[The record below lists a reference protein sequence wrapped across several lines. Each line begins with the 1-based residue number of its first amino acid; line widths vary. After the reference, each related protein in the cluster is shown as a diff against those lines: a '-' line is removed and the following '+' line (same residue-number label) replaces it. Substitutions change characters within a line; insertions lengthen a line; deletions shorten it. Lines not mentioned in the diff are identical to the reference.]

1 MSKCYQVIVFLFAF
15 LLIATSLQA
24 QGKIGFIDLK
34 RVFRDYQ
41 KIKQT
46 EETIRQ
52 ETEMELAKIKGLKEE
67 AKTLQ
72 DEIPLYKPGSKVR
85 LQKEKRL
92 AELAFDVKNR
102 EEKANHFFNQRLKT
116 ELETVY
122 NEVTE
127 EVEDYARKNNFFMI
141 LRISDADF
149 FGSQSP
155 DALRMQIH
163 TRDVLY
169 WQKEYD
175 ITNPIIDSLN
185 QKYKA
190 ASKSYSNN

>member
-1 MSKCYQVIVFLFAF
+1 MSLYRNLTVSLIVCIFVSAL
-15 LLIATSLQA
+15 LQA
-24 QGKIGFIDLK
+24 QSGKIGFVDLK
-34 RVFRDYQ
+34 KVFRDYQ
-41 KIKQT
+41 RIKQT
-46 EETIRQ
+46 EDTIRQ
-52 ETEMELAKIKGLKEE
+52 ETELELSKIKGLKEE

-127 EVEDYARKNNFFMI
+127 EIEDYAKKNNFFMV

-175 ITNPIIDSLN
+175 ITTPIIDSLN
-185 QKYKA
+185 QKYKN
-190 ASKSYSNN
+190 K